1 MGKRSPIGKI
11 IHSKWININTR
22 AINGKYRVN
31 CNKNNCYNNVKIT
44 FTREEFKNYC
54 LINKDYILSL
64 KNPSV
69 DRIDSNGDYSLN
81 NIRFIELEENVK
93 RKQKGNKFITNS
105 QGLKRGI
112 RKVGIKFV
120 SRICFD
126 KKEIYLGIFNTEEE
140 AYSVFKEKYK
150 ELYGKYP
157 F

>member
-22 AINGKYRVN
+22 AINGKYRIS

-64 KNPSV
+64 KNPSI
-69 DRIDSNGDYSLN
+69 DRIDSNSDYSLN
-81 NIRFIELEENVK
+81 NIRFIELKDNIRFK
-93 RKQKGNKFITNS
+93 KKGNKFITNS
-105 QGLKRGI
+105 DGIKRGI
-112 RKVGIKFV
+112 RKSGNKFV
-120 SRICFD
+120 ARITYNR
-126 KKEIYLGIFNTEEE
+126 KEMYLGSFDTEEE
-140 AYSVFKEKYK
+140 AYTIFKEKYK
-150 ELYGKYP
+150 ELYNKIP